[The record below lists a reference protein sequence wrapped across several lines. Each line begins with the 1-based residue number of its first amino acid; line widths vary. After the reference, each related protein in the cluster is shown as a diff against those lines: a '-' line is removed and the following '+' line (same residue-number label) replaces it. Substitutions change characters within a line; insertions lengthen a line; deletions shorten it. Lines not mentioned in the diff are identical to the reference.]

1 MSRHEEKIKL
11 MRKYASEIQTNFTFY
26 IQGDIPSKK
35 INNAVKKFAQG
46 LDTSTVIGFYDTTI
60 SKSGKE
66 GYIFTDSKVY
76 YLEMLE
82 KPKKLWYDDIKSV
95 EIGDAYRYKDCDKI
109 LIFHL
114 YDGSIVK
121 WTSSFLNKTPLY
133 HFFQEMLKIINQ
145 FDPAKKSK
153 IEYTQSSFVGK
164 ISGGTTVGN
173 YGTINKLFEEEK
185 FHSRQGH
192 GFAAERANNLF
203 DQLTGHD
210 AQIVGDNNAKNGAD
224 RILDGIEI
232 QSKYCA
238 TGSRC
243 VNECF
248 ENDGKGAFRY
258 YSKNGM
264 PMQIEVP
271 SDKYEAAVSAME
283 EKIKRG
289 QVDGVSNPEDA
300 KKIVK
305 KGHYTYAQAKNI
317 AKAGTV
323 ESITYDAVNGA
334 IIAASA
340 LGVTTILT
348 FATSV
353 WNGED
358 FGVSL
363 KNATCAGLKVGG
375 TAFITSVLAS
385 QLSKAGLNSALVSSS
400 EVIVGLMGPKA
411 SAILVNAF
419 RNGSN
424 IYGAA
429 AMKSAAKLLRGN
441 VITSGVTVVV
451 LSSFDI
457 ANIFRGRISGKQLFK
472 NLVNTT
478 STVAGGTAGWIG
490 GAAIGSALFPGV
502 GTVIGGLI
510 GSIGAGTVA
519 SRATDTVVGAFVED
533 DANEMVKIIE
543 KVFSELATDYLLSQK
558 EAEKIVDCLQT
569 KLDGKML
576 KEMFASSDR
585 KEFARNL
592 LTPLVEKEISMRK
605 RIIMPTMEQFSN
617 SLKEVIE
624 EAADSATV

>member
-145 FDPAKKSK
+145 F
-153 IEYTQSSFVGK
+153 
-164 ISGGTTVGN
+164 
-173 YGTINKLFEEEK
+173 K